1 MKWCELSIWL
11 ECLTQVELEGLTGHV
26 AFDENGHRRDFELS
40 VNELILN
47 IYARPVYDS
56 IILLLLAIITS
67 TEVIW

>member
-1 MKWCELSIWL
+1 
-11 ECLTQVELEGLTGHV
+11 LTQVELEGLTGHV

>member
-1 MKWCELSIWL
+1 
-11 ECLTQVELEGLTGHV
+11 LTQVELEGLTGHV

-47 IYARPVYDS
+47 IDARPVYDS